1 MGIFQGFIRQPIK
14 KQFTAWQIEVTTRCP
29 LRCTMCIKEAYK
41 DWYRRDMDIDNF
53 KKITPYLHNVENV
66 VLEGWGESLLH
77 KNLTEFIRL
86 VKLEGPEVG
95 FVTSGMGLNEDYAV
109 DLVSA
114 GIDFVGFSLSG
125 ATRKTH
131 NTIRVNSDFDTLI
144 SSIRLLKRLSIEG
157 KNKKPKIHIV
167 YLTLA
172 DNIHEVPL
180 LLELAKEIGVE
191 EVVLINITH
200 VTTTWQDSQK
210 TFTCADKEPYKTIM
224 REAEMKA
231 RQSNIKLT
239 RPSLSSHEV
248 AVCSEN
254 PLKNL
259 YISVDGEV
267 SPCVYLYPPIPSP
280 FKRIFCGE
288 EHYIEKINF
297 GNIFKEPFET
307 IWDNK
312 EYIEFRSLFLH
323 RKKRFDDVYQAL
335 LAMKRP
341 EISDLPEPPFP
352 CKTCHKILG
361 V

>member
-1 MGIFQGFIRQPIK
+1 
-14 KQFTAWQIEVTTRCP
+14 
-29 LRCTMCIKEAYK
+29 
-41 DWYRRDMDIDNF
+41 MDIDNF

-95 FVTSGMGLNEDYAV
+95 FVTSGMGLDENSAV

-125 ATRKTH
+125 ATGKTH
-131 NTIRVNSDFDTLI
+131 NAIRVNSDFDTLI
-144 SSIRLLKRLSIEG
+144 SSIRLFKKMSIEG
-157 KNKKPKIHIV
+157 KNKKKPKIHIV

-210 TFTCADKEPYKTIM
+210 TFTCGDKEPYKTIM
-224 REAEMKA
+224 REAEMRA

-239 RPSLSSHEV
+239 RPSLSSREV

-312 EYIEFRSLFLH
+312 EYIEFRSCFIQRQKKLDEIYNSLLELKHFEDSFL
-323 RKKRFDDVYQAL
+323 
-335 LAMKRP
+335 P
-341 EISDLPEPPFP
+341 NPPQH
-352 CKTCHKILG
+352 CKTCYKMLG
-361 V
+361 L

>member
-1 MGIFQGFIRQPIK
+1 
-14 KQFTAWQIEVTTRCP
+14 
-29 LRCTMCIKEAYK
+29 MCIKEAYK

-77 KNLTEFIRL
+77 ENLTEFIRL
-86 VKLEGPEVG
+86 VKPEGPEVG
-95 FVTSGMGLNEDYAV
+95 FVTSGTDLNEDYAV

-125 ATRKTH
+125 ATGKTH
-131 NTIRVNSDFDTLI
+131 NAIRVNSDFDTLI
-144 SSIRLLKRLSIEG
+144 SSIRLFKKLSIEG
-157 KNKKPKIHIV
+157 KNKKKPKIHIV

-180 LLELAKEIGVE
+180 LIELAKEIGVE

-210 TFTCADKEPYKTIM
+210 TFTCGDKEPYKTIM
-224 REAEMKA
+224 REAEMRA

-239 RPSLSSHEV
+239 RPSLSSSEV

-288 EHYIEKINF
+288 KLTVEKISF
-297 GNIFKEPFET
+297 GNIFRESFET
-307 IWDNK
+307 IWNRK
-312 EYIEFRSLFLH
+312 EYIEFRSCFIQRQKKLDEIYNSLLELKHFEDSFL
-323 RKKRFDDVYQAL
+323 
-335 LAMKRP
+335 P
-341 EISDLPEPPFP
+341 NPPQH
-352 CKTCHKILG
+352 CKTCYKMLG
-361 V
+361 L